1 MALERFISGRWRNA
15 ALILA
20 AALVLSGGIAA
31 SFMMAIKERA
41 SLKPEDPRIE
51 IRKSER
57 TLTLFDGDRTL
68 RTYRIGLGSQ
78 PVGDKEI
85 EGDGRTP
92 EGDFRIFVKNPNSR
106 FFLSV
111 GLNYPL
117 PEDAHRGL
125 RSGFISN
132 EERDAIV
139 EAHESRSAPPQ
150 KTALGGEIYIHGHGS
165 GSDWTEGCIALEDD
179 EMKELFDAVSVGTP
193 VRILP

>member
-1 MALERFISGRWRNA
+1 MADQQREE
-15 ALILA
+15 LA
-20 AALVLSGGIAA
+20 
-31 SFMMAIKERA
+31 
-41 SLKPEDPRIE
+41 PENPRIE

-57 TLTLFDGDRTL
+57 TLTLFDGDRVL
-68 RTYRIGLGSQ
+68 RIYRIGLGSQ
-78 PVGDKEI
+78 PVGDKEK

-117 PEDAHRGL
+117 PEDAERGL
-125 RSGFISN
+125 VSGVISQ

-139 EAHESRSAPPQ
+139 EAHESNSAPPQ
-150 KTALGGEIYIHGHGS
+150 KTPLGGEIYIHGHGS
-165 GSDWTEGCIALEDD
+165 GSDWTEGCVALDDD
-179 EMKELFDAVSVGTP
+179 EMRELFGAVSVGTP